1 MSSAEEY
8 DLWTGRSFNLSSLMP
23 GLKEIK
29 KKGVLLDLPSPACE
43 EIKKEKVEKKKK
55 RSKFPQDK
63 ALVYFKE
70 KKFYMMLSQ
79 PEDASDEGY
88 AMSNR
93 WYTPC
98 KYILNDKNMDIPL
111 FLQLPFEDRFTPYQP
126 FYYMIRTRII
136 IPRTAVEQYLAKK
149 DEEISFRHEHVTK
162 AGTII
167 LLSFNLD
174 QIPHTNQLQL
184 YNFYIQVEQE
194 PSLER

>member
-8 DLWTGRSFNLSSLMP
+8 DLWTGRSLNLSSLMP

-29 KKGVLLDLPSPACE
+29 KKGVLLDLPSVACE

-55 RSKFPQDK
+55 RSKFPRDK
-63 ALVYFKE
+63 ALVYFRE

-88 AMSNR
+88 VMSNR
-93 WYTPC
+93 WFTPC
-98 KYILNDKNMDIPL
+98 KYILDEKSMDIPL
-111 FLQLPFEDRFTPYQP
+111 FLQVPFEDRFTPHQP
-126 FYYMIRTRII
+126 FYYMIRTKII
-136 IPRTAVEQYLAKK
+136 IPRTSIEQYLAKK

-162 AGTII
+162 AGSVI

-174 QIPHTNQLQL
+174 RISHTNQLQL
-184 YNFYIQVEQE
+184 YNFYIEIAQE
-194 PSLER
+194 PFLQR